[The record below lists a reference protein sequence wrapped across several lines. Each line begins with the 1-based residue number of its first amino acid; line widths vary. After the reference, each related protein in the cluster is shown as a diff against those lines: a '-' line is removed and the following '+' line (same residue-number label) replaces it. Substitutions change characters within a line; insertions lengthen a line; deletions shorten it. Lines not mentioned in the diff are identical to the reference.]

1 MKGNGSI
8 QNAIKLNRMVTLLKR
23 IYWVETKWN
32 GNWDDWNQ
40 NAIS

>member
-1 MKGNGSI
+1 
-8 QNAIKLNRMVTLLKR
+8 MVTLLKR

-40 NAIS
+40 NAISQNEKEMFL